1 MSHPVSNKQL
11 LVLVGATA
19 VGKTDTSIDLAAKYQ
34 CPILSADSRQC
45 YRELG
50 VATAKPSDK
59 VLKQV
64 KHYFINSHSIHQPV
78 SAAEYEDYALTH
90 LEEVFK
96 NGDYCLMTGGSGL
109 YIQAVCDG
117 LDEIPIV
124 PESLR
129 LELETKWQQEGLP
142 WLQKTIRK
150 LDPDLCETIDLDN
163 PRRLIRALEV
173 CIHTNRPF
181 SSFRMGTKQARS
193 FNIIKLGLRRDR
205 EILYQ
210 RINQRMDQMI
220 EQGLFEEAQ
229 QLYEFRHL
237 KPLQTV
243 GYQEIFDFFDQ
254 KYPREEAIRLL
265 KRNSRRY
272 AKRQLTWFKKDTNIH
287 WFDAEDQSAL
297 FQYLDKVAPLT
308 RN

>member
-1 MSHPVSNKQL
+1 
-11 LVLVGATA
+11 
-19 VGKTDTSIDLAAKYQ
+19 
-34 CPILSADSRQC
+34 
-45 YRELG
+45 
-50 VATAKPSDK
+50 
-59 VLKQV
+59 
-64 KHYFINSHSIHQPV
+64 
-78 SAAEYEDYALTH
+78 
-90 LEEVFK
+90 
-96 NGDYCLMTGGSGL
+96 
-109 YIQAVCDG
+109 
-117 LDEIPIV
+117 
-124 PESLR
+124 
-129 LELETKWQQEGLP
+129 
-142 WLQKTIRK
+142 
-150 LDPDLCETIDLDN
+150 
-163 PRRLIRALEV
+163 
-173 CIHTNRPF
+173 
-181 SSFRMGTKQARS
+181 
-193 FNIIKLGLRRDR
+193 
-205 EILYQ
+205 
-210 RINQRMDQMI
+210 MI